1 MGFLIFIMTELNKLR
16 ISKELES
23 LRPDVFV
30 DENIV
35 STTMEQFQNQTLRPI
50 IKYQNNL
57 LISFFLSQK
66 NANTLLDNR
75 GPLKDFEEKMQ
86 VFLNQSAIKYQILG
100 IVIGLFTEDE
110 HKFYQL
116 HSKDLSK
123 RIYQIVAKRLC
134 TNL

>member
-57 LISFFLSQK
+57 L
-66 NANTLLDNR
+66 
-75 GPLKDFEEKMQ
+75 
-86 VFLNQSAIKYQILG
+86 
-100 IVIGLFTEDE
+100 
-110 HKFYQL
+110 
-116 HSKDLSK
+116 
-123 RIYQIVAKRLC
+123 
-134 TNL
+134 